1 MIYEIISKL
10 LSESLLSLYPV
21 FVKLIN
27 LPIGIQL
34 WSRFFTYILISLF
47 FVNIKFIYKYL
58 FSYNAI
64 LLSLI
69 TMAHVYTSYRG
80 FQLLESG
87 VAYVIFYTYP
97 LFILLLSGERINPII
112 LLTLIGVY
120 ILATDKKE
128 NEKKDDESS
137 EIKER
142 FKYEGIT
149 MILLASLTEALIYFV
164 VRRIKTPNNWNHLFI
179 SYFLGAVILTVY
191 YRKNITNDEV
201 GINLNNRVII
211 SLILNIIIGL
221 LGYLLRFYAISRLS
235 PEIYAPLSYFGII
248 MAFFY
253 RVLFSGYIITI
264 KKIIGSLIVIFPL
277 LINK

>member
-47 FVNIKFIYKYL
+47 FVNIKFIYQYL

-120 ILATDKKE
+120 ILATDRKE

-142 FKYEGIT
+142 FKYEGIA

-191 YRKNITNDEV
+191 YRKDIGNNAMGVNI
-201 GINLNNRVII
+201 NNRVII

-253 RVLFSGYIITI
+253 GVAFSGDIITV
-264 KKIIGSLIVIFPL
+264 KKIIGSLMVIFPL

>member
-253 RVLFSGYIITI
+253 GVLFSGDIITI
-264 KKIIGSLIVIFPL
+264 KKIIGSLMVIFPL
-277 LINK
+277 ILNK